1 MISASDLVAASAP
14 LLPLYEYSAFGID
27 VAGINRR
34 APGLHVERVCRAERR
49 DRLVAVPESEGIPRW
64 HCYEETAGGS
74 PFRLVPRIRK
84 F

>member
-1 MISASDLVAASAP
+1 MNIQLSVLM
-14 LLPLYEYSAFGID
+14 LLGLIGVPT
-27 VAGINRR
+27 
-34 APGLHVERVCRAERR
+34 GLHVERVCRAERR